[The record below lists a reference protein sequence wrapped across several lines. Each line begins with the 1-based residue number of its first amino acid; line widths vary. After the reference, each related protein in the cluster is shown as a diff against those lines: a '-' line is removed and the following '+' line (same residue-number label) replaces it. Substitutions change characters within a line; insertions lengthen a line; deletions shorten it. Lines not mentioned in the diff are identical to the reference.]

1 MEEIG
6 TEKIF
11 VNADKAVCSKIV
23 MIMWIYNSKYENAI
37 PLVGRFHTF
46 LVYLK
51 ILYKKYNCLG
61 LQDWWVD
68 GGAKQE
74 ESVCKTRELACIN
87 SE

>member
-1 MEEIG
+1 MDNIVQIMEEIG

-11 VNADKAVCSKIV
+11 VDADKAVCSKIV

-68 GGAKQE
+68 DGAKQE
-74 ESVCKTRELACIN
+74 
-87 SE
+87 